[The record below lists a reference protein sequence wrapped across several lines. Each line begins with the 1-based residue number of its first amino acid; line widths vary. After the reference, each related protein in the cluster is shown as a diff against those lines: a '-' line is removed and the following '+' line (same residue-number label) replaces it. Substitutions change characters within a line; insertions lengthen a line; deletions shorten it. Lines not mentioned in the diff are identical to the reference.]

1 MRPLSPLSSL
11 PRLFPLLAFAA
22 LALLFLGKT
31 LPPPLAQL
39 AHALGLSLVVPP
51 LLLGL
56 FLPFLD
62 KKTPPKRG

>member
-1 MRPLSPLSSL
+1 MRSFSPLSSL

-39 AHALGLSLVVPP
+39 AHALGLFLVVPP

-62 KKTPPKRG
+62 RRTPLNRG

>member
-1 MRPLSPLSSL
+1 MRPLLSLSSL

-39 AHALGLSLVVPP
+39 AHALGLFLVVPP

-62 KKTPPKRG
+62 KKTSPNRG

>member
-1 MRPLSPLSSL
+1 MRPFSLLSSL

-39 AHALGLSLVVPP
+39 THALGLFLVVPP

-62 KKTPPKRG
+62 KKTPSKRE

>member
-1 MRPLSPLSSL
+1 MRPPLSLSSL

-31 LPPPLAQL
+31 FPPPLAQL
-39 AHALGLSLVVPP
+39 VHALGLFLVVPP

-56 FLPFLD
+56 FLPFLE
-62 KKTPPKRG
+62 KKAPPNRG

>member
-1 MRPLSPLSSL
+1 LSSL

-22 LALLFLGKT
+22 LVLLFLGKT
-31 LPPPLAQL
+31 LRPPLAQL
-39 AHALGLSLVVPP
+39 AHALGFSLVVPP

-62 KKTPPKRG
+62 KKVPPNRG